1 MNQPTAA
8 SLGEVVTIDCKIP
21 ASSLCPS
28 KSLKL
33 LMTVLPQIT
42 ATFINQPLRLLKS
55 AELKTPMKICVE
67 DLLMVVG
74 RRHMG
79 STKPAGWAPIATQ
92 DGKERRHWVSL
103 VDGLLAV
110 VGKEKKSTK
119 KNRAGAEGA
128 EANNSKNWLIQHV
141 LSVHLPAN
149 APEWAQLEAAD
160 WKKPQEPVKME
171 QDGIDG

>member
-1 MNQPTAA
+1 
-8 SLGEVVTIDCKIP
+8 
-21 ASSLCPS
+21 
-28 KSLKL
+28 
-33 LMTVLPQIT
+33 MTVLPQIT

-110 VGKEKKSTK
+110 VGNGKKATSP
-119 KNRAGAEGA
+119 
-128 EANNSKNWLIQHV
+128 KNWLIQHV
-141 LSVHLPAN
+141 LSVHLPAD